1 MSNDEEKLRVVAFG
15 EILSKLQWLYL
26 FIDQLNLLLIA
37 LLAEIIHYRINEFL
51 GLLVSET

>member
-26 FIDQLNLLLIA
+26 FIDQLHLLLIA